1 MQRGVYDPFWRG
13 ISWETMRERAYVKSE
28 QAQIVR
34 RPSSRLD
41 RIAHSVGLRRSRAND
56 GRRSTKRSAF
66 T

>member
-1 MQRGVYDPFWRG
+1 
-13 ISWETMRERAYVKSE
+13 MRERAYVKPE

-41 RIAHSVGLRRSRAND
+41 QIAHTVGLRRSRAND
-56 GRRSTKRSAF
+56 GGKSAKRSAF